1 MTPTPSAAPDF
12 ANPGEYESDATR
24 NDGLSFVGT
33 SQNNISSKKVAAAEA
48 NLENFIN
55 MSKAHDNLAAPSA
68 GKKKKKKRA
77 QA

>member
-1 MTPTPSAAPDF
+1 MSPVPSAAPDF

-33 SQNNISSKKVAAAEA
+33 SQTNLPTKTVTADQA

-55 MSKAHDNLAAPSA
+55 MSKA
-68 GKKKKKKRA
+68 
-77 QA
+77 